1 MWKRF
6 VNDYLSYTHKERI
19 GIFVLL
25 GLITI
30 CLLIPLLYPYSIHQK
45 QYDHKEFNNEIARLK
60 LLQSDSIANKKYAAK
75 NFNEDYLDYAGPSD
89 KNNFT
94 KVRAEIFYFDPNK
107 ASIEEWKR
115 LGIKDKTIATI
126 QKYLSKG
133 GHFYKPEDISKIWG
147 LSPADIRRLMPYIR
161 IENKGAEYVKNPVEP
176 FTKKPS
182 YTPKSLASVDI
193 NLADT
198 TAFIALPGIGSKL
211 AQRIINFRSKLG
223 GFYNVSQV
231 GETFGLPDSTF
242 QKIKSRL
249 VITSSSVKNI
259 NINTALLDDM
269 KVHPY
274 IRYNIANAII
284 QYRVQHGNFSSVADI
299 KKIVLVTDEVYKKV
313 EPYLTVTE

>member
-25 GLITI
+25 TLILI
-30 CLLIPLLYPYSIHQK
+30 CLLIPFLYPYLIHPK
-45 QYDHKEFNNEIARLK
+45 QYDHKKFNNEIARLK
-60 LLQSDSIANKKYAAK
+60 LLQSDSTENKKYSPK

-94 KVRAEIFYFDPNK
+94 KVRVEIFYFDPNK
-107 ASIEEWKR
+107 ASAEEWKR
-115 LGIKDKTIATI
+115 LGIKDKTVATI

-133 GHFYKPEDISKIWG
+133 GHFYKPEDVSKIWG
-147 LSPADIRRLMPYIR
+147 LSPADIRRLTPYIR
-161 IENKGAEYVKNPVEP
+161 IENKRVEYVKNTSAT
-176 FTKKPS
+176 FTKRPS
-182 YTPKSLASVDI
+182 YTPKSLAPVDI
-193 NLADT
+193 NIADT

-223 GFYNVSQV
+223 GFYNIDQV

-242 QKIKSRL
+242 QKIKSQL
-249 VITSSSVKNI
+249 VITNLSVKNI
-259 NINTALLDDM
+259 NINTALLEEM
-269 KVHPY
+269 KLHPY

-284 QYRVQHGNFSSVADI
+284 QYRAQHGNFSSIADL
-299 KKIVLVTDEVYKKV
+299 KKIMLITDEVYNKV
-313 EPYLTVTE
+313 KPYLIVN

>member
-25 GLITI
+25 TLILI
-30 CLLIPLLYPYSIHQK
+30 CLLIPFLYPYLIHPK

-60 LLQSDSIANKKYAAK
+60 LLQSDSTENKKYSPK

-94 KVRAEIFYFDPNK
+94 KVRVEVFYFDPNK
-107 ASIEEWKR
+107 ASAEEWKR

-133 GHFYKPEDISKIWG
+133 GHFYKPEDVSKIWG
-147 LSPADIRRLMPYIR
+147 LSPADIRRLTPYIR
-161 IENKGAEYVKNPVEP
+161 IENKRAEYVKNTSET
-176 FTKKPS
+176 FTKRPS
-182 YTPKSLASVDI
+182 YTPKSLAPVDI
-193 NLADT
+193 NIADT

-223 GFYNVSQV
+223 GFYNIDQV

-242 QKIKSRL
+242 QKIRSKL
-249 VITSSSVKNI
+249 VITNSSVKNI
-259 NINTALLDDM
+259 NINTALLEEM
-269 KVHPY
+269 KLHPY

-284 QYRVQHGNFSSVADI
+284 QYRAQHGNFSSIADL
-299 KKIVLVTDEVYKKV
+299 KKIMLITDEVYNKV
-313 EPYLTVTE
+313 EPYLIVN